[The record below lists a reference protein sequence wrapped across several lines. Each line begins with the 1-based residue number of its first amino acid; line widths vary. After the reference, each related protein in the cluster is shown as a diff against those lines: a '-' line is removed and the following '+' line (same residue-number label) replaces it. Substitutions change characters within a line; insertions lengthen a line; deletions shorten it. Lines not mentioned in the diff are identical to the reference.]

1 MTVENIT
8 RRYNFT
14 FAELEEQL
22 EVIGKIERVSQVG
35 QYEKDQD
42 PNLKEMDVVVTTLET
57 LKPEEDKKGN
67 KLQ

>member
-14 FAELEEQL
+14 YAELEEKLDIQ
-22 EVIGKIERVSQVG
+22 GKIDRVSQVG

-42 PNLKEMDVVVTTLET
+42 VTLKEMDVVVTTIERIT
-57 LKPEEDKKGN
+57 PEDDKKKPN
-67 KLQ
+67 L

>member
-14 FAELEEQL
+14 FEELEGML
-22 EVIGKIERVSQVG
+22 EIEGKIERVAQVG

-42 PNLKEMDVVVTTLET
+42 VKLKEMDVVITTIQQIT
-57 LKPEEDKKGN
+57 PEDEEKKK
-67 KLQ
+67 KLF

>member
-14 FAELEEQL
+14 YAELEEKLDIQ
-22 EVIGKIERVSQVG
+22 GKIDRVSQVG

-42 PNLKEMDVVVTTLET
+42 VTLKDMDVVVTTIERIT
-57 LKPEEDKKGN
+57 PEDDKKKPN
-67 KLQ
+67 L

>member
-14 FAELEEQL
+14 YAELEEKLDIQ
-22 EVIGKIERVSQVG
+22 GKIERVSQVG

-42 PNLKEMDVVVTTLET
+42 VSLKEMDVVVTTLEEI
-57 LKPEEDKKGN
+57 KPDDEKDKKN
-67 KLQ
+67 

>member
-1 MTVENIT
+1 VTVENIT

-14 FAELEEQL
+14 YAELEESL
-22 EVIGKIERVSQVG
+22 DIVGKIERVSQVG

-42 PNLKEMDVVVTTLET
+42 VNLKEMDVVITTIET
-57 LKPEEDKKGN
+57 IKPEEDKKGN